1 MNDGHSGRLTE
12 REIFIYHVVTWATS
26 GGPGFDIRKLCPL
39 LTSSQI
45 DELLLDLNDEVQN
58 FAINEAERKHDFK
71 KLRQKPN
78 SVADG
83 PSHLQTYLIFRNLFT
98 NKLLPIL
105 YMLISMFNSYEEL
118 LASVKHCEQYK
129 TLLRY
134 FDLKEIIKYNV
145 YKWK

>member
-26 GGPGFDIRKLCPL
+26 GGSGFDVRKLCPL

-45 DELLLDLNDEVQN
+45 DELLLDLDDEVQN

-78 SVADG
+78 SVAELDVA
-83 PSHLQTYLIFRNLFT
+83 PSEKKDWQ
-98 NKLLPIL
+98 KW
-105 YMLISMFNSYEEL
+105 YEKPEF
-118 LASVKHCEQYK
+118 SEDTVE
-129 TLLRY
+129 
-134 FDLKEIIKYNV
+134 E
-145 YKWK
+145 WK